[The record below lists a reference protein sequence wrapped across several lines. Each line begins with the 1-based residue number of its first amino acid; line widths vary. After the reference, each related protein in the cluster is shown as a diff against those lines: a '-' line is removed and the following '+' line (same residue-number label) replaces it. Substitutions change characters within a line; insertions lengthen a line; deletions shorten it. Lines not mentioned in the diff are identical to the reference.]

1 MLSFAHPAWFA
12 ALPLVLLWAIAA
24 WRRSTA
30 GAMPVEIYLHPSL
43 TNALAASASSPRSS
57 WPVAFNALAF
67 ALMVLALAQPRQP
80 GPWIQPP
87 PLGRDLMLVID
98 TSETMSTDD
107 FRLGTQAVDRITM
120 LKAVMDP
127 FIARRIGDRMGII
140 AFGSEAATLAPPTQD
155 RRYLIDQ
162 LNRLQVGFLGPNTA
176 LGDALGLA
184 LNQVRLRGLRPAL
197 ILVSDGGDSNA
208 GQITPAEAVAVA
220 RRMGVAIYTI
230 RVGSDLFAQ
239 GRAPTAPAPTQPSLA
254 DIARLTGGKF
264 YFVRTTA
271 DVNAAISD
279 IDHLEKT
286 LSPPPRR
293 REIREWYWLPL
304 LLAAA
309 CLGLA
314 RYAGLR
320 RAAA

>member
-1 MLSFAHPAWFA
+1 MLTFAHPAWFA
-12 ALPLVLLWAIAA
+12 LLLVVMLWGIAA
-24 WRRSTA
+24 WRRGTTGITPTA
-30 GAMPVEIYLHPSL
+30 IYRHPD
-43 TNALAASASSPRSS
+43 LAGTLASASAPPQRP
-57 WPVAFNALAF
+57 WPVVFYTLAF
-67 ALMVLALAQPRQP
+67 SLMVLALAQPRQP

-107 FRLGTQAVDRITM
+107 FRLGPQAVDRISM
-120 LKAVMDP
+120 LKAVMDR
-127 FIARRIGDRMGII
+127 FIAQRVGDRMGII

-162 LNRLQVGFLGPNTA
+162 LNRLQVGYLGPNTA

-184 LNQVRLRGLRPAL
+184 LKQVRLRGLRPAL

-220 RRMGVAIYTI
+220 RRMGVAIYTVQ
-230 RVGSDLFAQ
+230 VGSDLFAQ
-239 GRAPTAPAPTQPSLA
+239 GRAPTAPAPTQPDLA

-279 IDHLEKT
+279 IGHLEKT
-286 LSPPPRR
+286 ISPPSRR
-293 REIREWYWLPL
+293 REMREWYWLPL
-304 LLAAA
+304 LLAAIFLSIA
-309 CLGLA
+309 SYPAMRDSRG
-314 RYAGLR
+314 
-320 RAAA
+320 

>member
-1 MLSFAHPAWFA
+1 MLTFAHPAWFA
-12 ALPLVLLWAIAA
+12 LLLVVGLWGVTA
-24 WRRSTA
+24 WRRGMTGISPRTIYRHPDLA
-30 GAMPVEIYLHPSL
+30 GTLA
-43 TNALAASASSPRSS
+43 AASAPPQRP
-57 WPVAFNALAF
+57 WPVAFHTLAF
-67 ALMVLALAQPRQP
+67 SLMVVALAQPRQP

-107 FRLGTQAVDRITM
+107 FRLGSQAVDRITM
-120 LKAVMDP
+120 LKAVMDR
-127 FIARRIGDRMGII
+127 FIAQRVGDRMGII

-155 RRYLIDQ
+155 RRYLSAQ

-184 LNQVRLRGLRPAL
+184 LKQVRQRGLRPAL

-230 RVGSDLFAQ
+230 QVGSDLFAQ
-239 GRAPTAPAPTQPSLA
+239 GRAPAAVAPSQPGLA

-279 IDHLEKT
+279 IGHLEKT
-286 LSPPPRR
+286 VSPPPRR
-293 REIREWYWLPL
+293 REMREWYWLPL
-304 LLAAA
+304 LFAAI
-309 CLGLA
+309 CLSVA
-314 RYAGLR
+314 RYPAMRDSRG
-320 RAAA
+320 